1 MSSSATESAL
11 KPVPLVHTLLSRR
24 PASLVV
30 MVTTGMAVDVS
41 SSVQLVKPSMS
52 SETFAS
58 AQSEPAGLAPS
69 VLTALLVEST
79 ILTPNSVTVLLEL
92 DGTVI
97 PALRLTPAQEAKNG
111 MSTLSPATA
120 QLAQAGTELSAL
132 EEECAQEDPTS
143 TPRPTNV
150 CAQMATS

>member
-30 MVTTGMAVDVS
+30 MVTTGMAVDAS
-41 SSVQLVKPSMS
+41 SSAQLVKPSMS

-58 AQSEPAGLAPS
+58 AQSEPVGLAPS
-69 VLTALLVEST
+69 VLTALSAEST
-79 ILTPNSVTVLLEL
+79 TPTPNSVTVLLEL

-97 PALRLTPAQEAKNG
+97 PASRLTPAQEVKNG

-132 EEECAQEDPTS
+132 EEECAQEDPIS